1 MAVYCKNCGG
11 EAKELSANQYECLC
25 CGERFSTAPARTEAP
40 APAPAPAPAVSEP
53 VKSGR
58 RVWSGDEI
66 YEHAIGAVVE
76 VYAMHPG
83 SNWMS
88 SASGFVISEKGF
100 ILTNAHAVL
109 DDKGKLYEQV
119 TVKTSVGNFAAK
131 IVAYGRPADGRHDN
145 VDLCLL
151 FAEGL
156 RVEPN
161 VLGDSGAL
169 KNGQKVYLIGNSLG
183 AGTCIT
189 SGIISDKAR
198 AQSGLSYPYIMTDAA
213 ANHGNSGGPLF
224 NEYGEVIGVLVA
236 GIENAKGM
244 NFAIP
249 SDVAKQFIEYVFSST
264 EMKYANLGDLNEYA
278 VKRVQTYS
286 VAGTLTAI
294 ATGISLVAEVIN
306 FLAKYV
312 FNKNN

>member
-11 EAKELSANQYECLC
+11 EAREIGANQYECLC
-25 CGERFSTAPARTEAP
+25 CGERFSNAPVRTEAP
-40 APAPAPAPAVSEP
+40 APKASEP
-53 VKSGR
+53 VKSAGR

-88 SASGFVISEKGF
+88 SASGFVVSEKGF

-109 DDKGKLYEQV
+109 DENGRLFEIV
-119 TVKTSVGNFAAK
+119 TVKTSKGQFSARV
-131 IVAYGRPADGRHDN
+131 VAYGRPADGRHDN

-156 RVEPN
+156 RVSPN
-161 VLGDSGAL
+161 ALGDSDAL

-189 SGIISDKAR
+189 SGIVSDKAR

-224 NEYGEVIGVLVA
+224 NEYGEVVGVLVA

-249 SDVAKQFIEYVFSST
+249 SNVAKQFLEYVISNS
-264 EMKYANLGDLNEYA
+264 EMKYANLGELNEFA
-278 VKRVQTYS
+278 VKKVKTYC
-286 VAGTLTAI
+286 VTGTITAI
-294 ATGISLVAEVIN
+294 TAGVTLVLEVIKLIKECRN
-306 FLAKYV
+306 
-312 FNKNN
+312 

>member
-11 EAKELSANQYECLC
+11 EAKEISASQYECLC

-40 APAPAPAPAVSEP
+40 APAVSEP
-53 VKSGR
+53 AIKAGK

-83 SNWMS
+83 ASWMS
-88 SASGFVISEKGF
+88 SASGFVVSEKGF

-109 DDKGKLYEQV
+109 DDKGRLFEQV
-119 TVKTSVGNFAAK
+119 TVKTSKGKFSARV
-131 IVAYGRPADGRHDN
+131 VAYGRPADGRHDS

-156 RVEPN
+156 RVTPN
-161 VLGDSGAL
+161 ILGDSDAL

-189 SGIISDKAR
+189 SGIVSDKAR

-224 NEYGEVIGVLVA
+224 NEYGEVVGVLVA

-249 SDVAKQFIEYVFSST
+249 SNVAKEFLEYVISNS
-264 EMKYANLGDLNEYA
+264 EMKYSNLGELNEYA
-278 VKRVQTYS
+278 VKKVKNYCVGAISAIT
-286 VAGTLTAI
+286 AGVTLV
-294 ATGISLVAEVIN
+294 LEVIKLIKECRN
-306 FLAKYV
+306 W
-312 FNKNN
+312 

>member
-1 MAVYCKNCGG
+1 MTVYCKICGG
-11 EAKELSANQYECLC
+11 AAKEIGANKYECLC
-25 CGERFSTAPARTEAP
+25 CGETFSTAPVAAPAPVRTEAP
-40 APAPAPAPAVSEP
+40 ADSGSP
-53 VKSGR
+53 KKGGR

-76 VYAMHPG
+76 VYAIHPG
-83 SNWMS
+83 SEWMS

-109 DDKGKLYEQV
+109 DDRGRLFSQIV
-119 TVKTSVGNFAAK
+119 VKTSKGNYNAK
-131 IVAYGRPADGRHDN
+131 IVAYGRPADGVHDSI
-145 VDLCLL
+145 DLCLL

-156 RVEPN
+156 KVTPN
-161 VLGDSGAL
+161 VLGDSNAL

-189 SGIISDKAR
+189 SGIVSDKAR

-224 NEYGEVIGVLVA
+224 NEYGEVVGVLVA

-249 SDVAKQFIEYVFSST
+249 SEVAKQFIEHVVANSD
-264 EMKYANLGDLNEYA
+264 MKYSNLGDMREYST
-278 VKRVQTYS
+278 KRVKTYS
-286 VAGTLTAI
+286 VVGALTAI
-294 ATGISLVAEVIN
+294 GTGITLVAEVIK
-306 FLAKYV
+306 FISTYILK
-312 FNKNN
+312 KN